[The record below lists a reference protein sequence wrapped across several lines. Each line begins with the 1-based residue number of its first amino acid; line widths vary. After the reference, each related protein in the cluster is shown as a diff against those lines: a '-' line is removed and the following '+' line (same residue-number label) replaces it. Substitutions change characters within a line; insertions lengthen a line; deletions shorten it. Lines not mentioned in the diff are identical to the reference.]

1 VELIDEDFHRL
12 AIHVLHVA
20 QPSPFLY
27 SAVMLRFALALT
39 LLVTACK
46 NDDATPAGPASSEP
60 VSSAAPPVV
69 GSAHGGPAGN
79 AATATQTPPRLLEK
93 LADGRVALGPFSAVI
108 PSDWLEKPSTSSMRT
123 AQFQLPASGGGEAEV
138 IVYYFGESGAGNVQD
153 NINRWLSQFKQ
164 PDGKPSSEVA
174 KVEKGQVAGQEA
186 TIVSVSG
193 RYVAPAMPG
202 GEPSDKPD
210 QSLLAAIVPSPRG
223 PYYFRLIG
231 PQAAVSASAPR
242 FREMLGSLKLQ

>member
-1 VELIDEDFHRL
+1 
-12 AIHVLHVA
+12 
-20 QPSPFLY
+20 
-27 SAVMLRFALALT
+27 MLRFALVLT

-46 NDDATPAGPASSEP
+46 NNNDAAPAAPPSSPEP
-60 VSSAAPPVV
+60 GSSAAPAP
-69 GSAHGGPAGN
+69 GGTHGAPAGSS
-79 AATATQTPPRLLEK
+79 ATAAQTPPRPLQK
-93 LADGRVALGPFSAVI
+93 LSDGRVVLGPFTAVV
-108 PSDWLEKPSTSSMRT
+108 PSDWLEKPSTSSMRA
-123 AQFQLPASGGGEAEV
+123 AQFQLPAASGEAEV

-174 KVEKGQVAGQEA
+174 KIEKVELAGREG

-210 QSLLAAIVPSPRG
+210 QALLAAIVPSPRG

-231 PQAAVSASAPR
+231 SEAAVSASAPR